1 MKSKMSIFRQFG
13 LYLYIFRIIQYKDS
27 SQTLFLERNLRYSKP
42 FSLIYKLNTTS
53 LTCTEITTAKRCQM
67 SKHFVKCYT
76 PVLHRMIIGYI
87 IKIKMRNPRKI
98 FRRNNELLTIYSL
111 F

>member
-1 MKSKMSIFRQFG
+1 M
-13 LYLYIFRIIQYKDS
+13 
-27 SQTLFLERNLRYSKP
+27 P
-42 FSLIYKLNTTS
+42 
-53 LTCTEITTAKRCQM
+53 
-67 SKHFVKCYT
+67 KHFVKCYT